1 MTHISGQALPFSILE
16 DPGAVSREDAIFSV
30 DAVFSNKGL
39 LLEVNVRPKISLRPK
54 ISRRLSAP
62 GSPRMT
68 FCRLRKDS

>member
-30 DAVFSNKGL
+30 EAVFSNKGL
-39 LLEVNVRPKISLRPK
+39 LLEVNFRPKISLRPK
-54 ISRRLSAP
+54 ISAP